1 MDNKIQK
8 TNRVKA
14 YLENVDVQEK
24 LRDVL
29 KNKTTE
35 FIASLLSATSSN
47 ELLAECEPGT
57 VFNAALTAAS
67 LGLPINQNLGFAYII
82 PYKNK
87 SGKYE
92 AQFQM
97 GYKGYI
103 QLAQRSGLYRT
114 INATD
119 VKEGELKGKNR
130 LTGEVEFE
138 WIDNDE
144 ERAKLKTVGYLAFF
158 ETTTG
163 FQKTRYMSRSELE
176 THGKKFSQSF
186 KRGYG
191 LWKDDFDSMAIKT
204 VIKLLISKY
213 GPMTTE
219 LGKAVEL
226 DQAVVEGEVTVYPD
240 NHKDKP
246 EIPEKTEEDKKK
258 IKDEAAK
265 LAEELAGGEDK
276 EDEKAGE

>member
-1 MDNKIQK
+1 MEKQLQK

-47 ELLAECEPGT
+47 ELLVECEPGT

-144 ERAKLKTVGYLAFF
+144 ERAKLSTVGYLAFF

-163 FQKTRYMSRSELE
+163 FQKTRYMSKSELE
-176 THGKKFSQSF
+176 SHGKKFSQSF

-240 NHKDKP
+240 NYKDKP

-265 LAEELAGGEDK
+265 LAEELAGGEEK
-276 EDEKAGE
+276 EDE

>member
-1 MDNKIQK
+1 MDKQLQK

-144 ERAKLKTVGYLAFF
+144 ERAKLNTVGYLAFF

-163 FQKTRYMSRSELE
+163 FQKTRYMSKSELE

-226 DQAVVEGEVTVYPD
+226 DQAVVDTEAMSYPD
-240 NHKDKP
+240 NQSDKP
-246 EIPEKTEEDKKK
+246 EIPEKTDEEKQK
-258 IKDEAAK
+258 IKEEAAK
-265 LAEELAGGEDK
+265 LAGELAGGEDK
-276 EDEKAGE
+276 EDV